1 MIFLYPVGRVKES
14 WIREGCEEY
23 LKRLKQV
30 RIEEIK
36 DVGKEKEGKIF
47 LQKIEKTKG
56 LVVAL
61 HETGKQ
67 FTSLQF
73 ADWLKKQEQVTFLIG
88 SADGLAK
95 EVLDKSSFHLSL
107 SPFTFTHEMARL
119 IFLEQLYRA
128 QTILQGKS
136 YHR

>member
-36 DVGKEKEGKIF
+36 DVGKEKEKIF

-73 ADWLKKQEQVTFLIG
+73 ADWLKKQER
-88 SADGLAK
+88 
-95 EVLDKSSFHLSL
+95 LSV
-107 SPFTFTHEMARL
+107 
-119 IFLEQLYRA
+119 
-128 QTILQGKS
+128 ILGEFINDHYCKN
-136 YHR
+136 